1 MSETQQVIREK
12 QAGITPTGK
21 QIVSEKTQ
29 VSSSRVEK
37 YETVG
42 IITNLVFYGA
52 GVIEIL
58 LLFRFILK
66 ILGANPGSMFVSFI
80 YAVSGIFE
88 MPFRG
93 IFRSTAGQGIETS
106 SILEP
111 STVVA
116 LFVYLVIAVGITQ
129 LIKLATATNK
139 ED

>member
-12 QAGITPTGK
+12 QAGVTPSGK
-21 QIVSEKTQ
+21 QIVSEKTE
-29 VSSSRVEK
+29 VSSSVTEK
-37 YETVG
+37 YQTVG
-42 IITNLVFYGA
+42 VITNLIFYAA

-66 ILGANPGSMFVSFI
+66 LLGANPGSMFVSFI
-80 YAVSGIFE
+80 YFLSGIFE
-88 MPFRG
+88 SPFRG
-93 IFRSTAGQGIETS
+93 IFRSAASRGIETA

-116 LFVYLVIAVGITQ
+116 LFVYLVLALGITQ
-129 LIKLATATNK
+129 LIRLTTATNK